1 MDIGVLV
8 SFWIMFFSR
17 YKPRSGIAGSYGSYI
32 FSFLRNLHTVLHR
45 GCTNLPSHQQCSRGE
60 NPDFQRDRLVKECS
74 KGAWRFHRGG
84 SWISWRCWWRTE
96 TGTNLSNITSY
107 FFAALCNSAAYS
119 SIPWKALWGSFL
131 KFENHCFK
139 MMLLWS
145 HRQKHSCWWASLS
158 PVTLHT
164 GCQLRVSKS
173 KSLYRR
179 ILWGKKRVSPVE
191 WLG

>member
-1 MDIGVLV
+1 MCVSFLSIPLVIDTGCFHILAIVNSVAMDIGVLV

-60 NPDFQRDRLVKECS
+60 NPDFQRDRFVKECS
-74 KGAWRFHRGG
+74 KGAWRFHRRG

-107 FFAALCNSAAYS
+107 FFATLCNSAAYS
-119 SIPWKALWGSFL
+119 SIPWKALWGSF
-131 KFENHCFK
+131 FEVWK
-139 MMLLWS
+139 PLL
-145 HRQKHSCWWASLS
+145 
-158 PVTLHT
+158 
-164 GCQLRVSKS
+164 
-173 KSLYRR
+173 
-179 ILWGKKRVSPVE
+179 
-191 WLG
+191 